1 MQKLRSKSTYCKYR
15 NAIGNHWWETNG
27 LHSSTNWILCIFC
40 TFYVSFAIKFD
51 NDSSSKSS
59 ICFGFTLCLAQGS
72 FSMTVLCPCEK
83 FERICTI
90 SSFSIN
96 NSVITSNSRW
106 QKHCPRRCICH
117 DTSSFF
123 YRLVIAITVLVV
135 QMKKNLSYQ
144 KNNLLNEILRNNF
157 LVSRPSQKTLHLLHS
172 LLWQVWQIR
181 FESPAWLP

>member
-1 MQKLRSKSTYCKYR
+1 MQQGFTDERLTDFIHQLIGYCAYFALFMLVLPS
-15 NAIGNHWWETNG
+15 NLIMT
-27 LHSSTNWILCIFC
+27 LHQNLQ
-40 TFYVSFAIKFD
+40 YVSALL
-51 NDSSSKSS
+51 
-59 ICFGFTLCLAQGS
+59 LCLAQGS

-172 LLWQVWQIR
+172 LL
-181 FESPAWLP
+181 